1 MLAPAADSHFSTDR
15 SLQTVLQRLHS
26 CVDAF
31 AFFATLKALANEAMP
46 QQRALTRSQKVLLHA
61 LSSHLEATARR
72 VNVASVDALP
82 GSQYGQVQIKAE
94 TLPLRLAQLTPAE
107 REIVE
112 LLRQG
117 SSNKEIAC
125 MLGKSVRTV
134 KTQLTSVYKKLGV
147 RSRSRLL
154 AKLS

>member
-1 MLAPAADSHFSTDR
+1 MLAPAADPHVSTDR

-46 QQRALTRSQKVLLHA
+46 QQRALTRSQKALLQA
-61 LSSHLEATARR
+61 LSSHLEATART
-72 VNVASVDALP
+72 VDITEP
-82 GSQYGQVQIKAE
+82 EDQISSHSRFVRSKPEDVQR
-94 TLPLRLAQLTPAE
+94 LLAQLTPAE

-117 SSNKEIAC
+117 WSNKEIAC
-125 MLGKSVRTV
+125 MLDKSVRTV
-134 KTQLTSVYKKLGV
+134 KTQLTSVYKKFAV

-154 AKLS
+154 AKLP